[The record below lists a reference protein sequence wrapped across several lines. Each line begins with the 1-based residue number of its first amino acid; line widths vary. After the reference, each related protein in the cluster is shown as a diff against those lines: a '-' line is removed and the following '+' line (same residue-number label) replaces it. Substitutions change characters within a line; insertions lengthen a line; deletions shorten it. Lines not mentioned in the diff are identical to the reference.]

1 MTRPLRKRETVICGS
16 RNQNVRC
23 CISAGGDD
31 VDDDGDDGFC
41 LAVFLNS
48 P

>member
-1 MTRPLRKRETVICGS
+1 MLDVVSPLW
-16 RNQNVRC
+16 
-23 CISAGGDD
+23 GDD